1 MTNFFEVKN
10 VTFSSSENHK
20 LVDINFGIESQGN
33 ILSIL
38 GPSGVGKTILKTIAG
53 LRKLEDGEI
62 WLDNILISSKNE
74 FIEPEERKI
83 ALSFSGKQLI
93 SSLKCL

>member
-10 VTFSSSENHK
+10 ATFSSSENHK

-38 GPSGVGKTILKTIAG
+38 GPSGVGKTTIF
-53 LRKLEDGEI
+53 K
-62 WLDNILISSKNE
+62 K
-74 FIEPEERKI
+74 
-83 ALSFSGKQLI
+83 
-93 SSLKCL
+93 